1 MRILVMLW
9 RFLMVFLP
17 GPIVAVLSPGRQTYR
32 GASINTKARA
42 VGRLA
47 NFLRVPGVIPTAR
60 ESRDQ
65 MLKLVSIF
73 DKRGP
78 ELMRV
83 EDLRL
88 RGTTE
93 DGDIAA
99 RLYSNA
105 PRDAPSPALVFFH
118 GGGFIQGDLETHDEL
133 CRKLADLSGGTVI
146 AVDYRLAPEHPFP
159 AGLTDARLAYLD
171 IRRRAETLGIDPARI
186 GLGGDSAGG
195 CLAAVLTQEFKD
207 SAFKPHFQVLIYP
220 ATDSRLNSKSINDLR
235 DGYVIPLERMTWY
248 RDQYLDEFDD
258 YADPRVSP
266 LLAKDFTA
274 MPNSYVLSGGF
285 DPLLDDAEAYV
296 DALKTAGATVTYRKF
311 PGQIHG
317 FVNLTKVIPE
327 ASKAIKEIAD
337 WMRVTW

>member
-17 GPIVAVLSPGRQTYR
+17 GPIVAVLSPGKQTYR
-32 GASINTKARA
+32 GALINTKARA

-47 NFLRVPGVIPTAR
+47 NFLRVPGVIPTVE

-78 ELMRV
+78 ELIRA

-88 RGTTE
+88 RGADE
-93 DGDIAA
+93 DDIPA

-105 PRDAPSPALVFFH
+105 PRDQPSPAMVFFH

-146 AVDYRLAPEHPFP
+146 AVNYRLAPEHSFP

-171 IRRRAETLGIDPARI
+171 ICRRAETFGLDPNRI

-195 CLAAVLTQEFKD
+195 CLAAVLAQEFKD
-207 SAFKPHFQVLIYP
+207 SKNKPRFQVLIYP
-220 ATDSRLNSKSINDLR
+220 ATDSRLDSKSINDLR
-235 DGYVIPLERMTWY
+235 DGYVIPLDRMEWY
-248 RDQYLDEFDD
+248 RDKYLDEFED
-258 YADPRVSP
+258 YTDPRISP
-266 LLAKDFTA
+266 LLAGDFTA
-274 MPNSYVLSGGF
+274 MPDSYVLSGGF

-296 DALKTAGATVTYRKF
+296 DALKTAGVNVTYRKF
-311 PGQIHG
+311 SGQIHG
-317 FVNLTKVIPE
+317 FLNLTKVIPE
-327 ASKAIKEIAD
+327 GSKAIGEIAD
-337 WMRVTW
+337 WMHATW